1 MPKADGYKTKEKIMA
16 VAEQLFAEKGFN
28 GTSIDKIAKN
38 AGVNKGLIYYHFKDK
53 QDIIVSIFRGILKE
67 IDQSVGKSFQD
78 QHIKDDDLSL
88 QQKIRDEIEFC
99 ARRRKII
106 SVMLMEALK
115 ADGNADFLFQC
126 AEMVI
131 QQEMNA
137 IPKKVTGADI
147 LTAENR
153 TRYFLYEFFTGFM
166 PIIAFVSL
174 HEKWSQYFG
183 CDNQKALDYFIEAFT
198 QTHIKAHFAAQ

>member
-1 MPKADGYKTKEKIMA
+1 MPKTDGYKTKEKIMA

-28 GTSIDKIAKN
+28 GTSIDKIARN

-53 QDIIVSIFRGILKE
+53 QDIVVSIFRGILKE

-78 QHIKDDDLSL
+78 QHYKDDDLSL

-115 ADGNADFLFQC
+115 TDGNADFLFQC

-131 QQEMNA
+131 QQEMDG
-137 IPKKVTGADI
+137 IPKKVTGAAF
-147 LTAENR
+147 LNAENR

-174 HEKWSQYFG
+174 QEKWSKYFG
-183 CDNQKALDYFIEAFT
+183 CDNEKALDYFIEAFT
-198 QTHIKAHFAAQ
+198 QTHIKAHFAGQ

>member
-1 MPKADGYKTKEKIMA
+1 MPKTDGYKTKEKIME

-28 GTSIDKIAKN
+28 GTSIDKIARN

-53 QDIIVSIFRGILKE
+53 KDIVVSIFRGILKE
-67 IDQSVGKSFQD
+67 IDQSVRGSGPD
-78 QHIKDDDLSL
+78 QETKDDNLRL
-88 QQKIRDEIEFC
+88 QQKIKDEIEFC
-99 ARRRKII
+99 TQRRKII

-131 QQEMNA
+131 KQEMDG
-137 IPKKVTGADI
+137 IPKKFPDADSSSS
-147 LTAENR
+147 ENR
-153 TRYFLYEFFTGFM
+153 TRYFVYEFFTGFM

-174 HEKWSQYFG
+174 QEKWSKYFG
-183 CDNQKALDYFIEAFT
+183 CDNEKALDYFIEAFT
-198 QTHIKAHFAAQ
+198 QTHIKGHLIE

>member
-1 MPKADGYKTKEKIMA
+1 MA

-28 GTSIDKIAKN
+28 GTSIDKIARN

-53 QDIIVSIFRGILKE
+53 QDIVVSIFRGILKE
-67 IDQSVGKSFQD
+67 IDQSVGKSIQIPHH
-78 QHIKDDDLSL
+78 QDDDLSL

-126 AEMVI
+126 AQMVI
-131 QQEMNA
+131 QQEMDG
-137 IPKKVTGADI
+137 IPKKVTESDSFD
-147 LTAENR
+147 AENR
-153 TRYFLYEFFTGFM
+153 TRYFLHEFFTGFM

-174 HEKWSQYFG
+174 QEKWSTYFG
-183 CDNQKALDYFIEAFT
+183 CDNEKALDYFIEAFT
-198 QTHIKAHFAAQ
+198 QTHIEGHLAGQ